1 MEKDFIKWNVLK
13 QKLDRSEKRLIF
25 KERDVWWCSVGV
37 NIGHEENG
45 KDEFFARP
53 VLVIKKFNRH
63 LFYGIPLTTKVKENK
78 YYHLISFRGEDQC
91 AMLSQLKVFES
102 KRMRNR
108 MGELP
113 NKQFDDIRKKIA
125 EIILGGELISPPTKE
140 GFGG

>member
-78 YYHLISFRGEDQC
+78 YYHLTFFPI
-91 AMLSQLKVFES
+91 
-102 KRMRNR
+102 
-108 MGELP
+108 
-113 NKQFDDIRKKIA
+113 IA
-125 EIILGGELISPPTKE
+125 CSLYY
-140 GFGG
+140 F